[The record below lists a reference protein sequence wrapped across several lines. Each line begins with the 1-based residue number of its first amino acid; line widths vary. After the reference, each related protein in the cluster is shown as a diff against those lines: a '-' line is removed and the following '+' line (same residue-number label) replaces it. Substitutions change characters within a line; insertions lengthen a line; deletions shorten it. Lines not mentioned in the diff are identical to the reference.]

1 MQNKRLFGAIDLS
14 SSADPSKIAA
24 TVSGLIL
31 SVSSLIIFGAMQFFG
46 VTLIDAQ
53 ISLFATNA
61 GLAAGA
67 LWTLYGL
74 IRKFM
79 GWMSW

>member
-46 VTLIDAQ
+46 ITLLESQ
-53 ISLFATNA
+53 VSLFATQL
-61 GLAAGA
+61 GLAVGS
-67 LWTLYGL
+67 LVFLFGI
-74 IRKFM
+74 IRKIINRL
-79 GWMSW
+79 SW